1 VFPDHIRATA
11 LAVAASAQWQAHLA
25 IISTF
30 PALAGIGLTF
40 ACGLDAA
47 FALLSFAFVL
57 YAVRGT
63 IGVELG
69 DMHA

>member
-11 LAVAASAQWQAHLA
+11 LAVTASAQWQAFA
-25 IISTF
+25 ITSTF

-63 IGVELG
+63 IGVELA